1 LTTPLFEHMAEV
13 GTELRAARHLLL
25 GLDFDGTLAPIVEN
39 PADASLPEDTRSTL
53 EDLALRP
60 DITLA
65 VVSGRGLP
73 DLASRIGLDVI
84 LAGNHGFEISGAGFN
99 FRHPLAEDRRTVLH
113 QICAGISRKSETI
126 TGVLIE
132 DKGLTASVHY
142 RGVDESCRE
151 RLFPVVRAAVEPAQ
165 KLFEIRQGKEV
176 LEIVPRIAWNKG
188 SAVQWILDQV
198 QRKMNTRAVSVC
210 YIGDDATDENVF
222 RAIDGVTICVGDGDA
237 TSARFVVR
245 DELEAANFLRWL
257 SSGFSAQYLTPARD
271 SPGSTPRS
279 ASR

>member
-1 LTTPLFEHMAEV
+1 MAEV
-13 GTELRAARHLLL
+13 GVELRAARHLLL
-25 GLDFDGTLAPIVEN
+25 GLDFDGTLAPIVPN
-39 PADASLPEDTRSTL
+39 PADASMPEDTRSTL
-53 EDLALRP
+53 KELASRP

-84 LAGNHGFEISGAGFN
+84 LAGNHGFEISGAGFH
-99 FRHPLAEDRRTVLH
+99 FRHPLAENRQTVLH
-113 QICAGISRKSETI
+113 GICAEISRKSETI
-126 TGVLIE
+126 AGVLIE

-142 RGVDESCRE
+142 RGLDESGRE
-151 RLFPVVRAAVEPAQ
+151 RLFPIVRAAVEPAQ

-176 LEIVPRIAWNKG
+176 LEIVPRITWNKG
-188 SAVQWILDQV
+188 FAVQWILDQV
-198 QRKMNTRAVSVC
+198 QRKMNTTAVSVC
-210 YIGDDATDENVF
+210 YLGDDATDENVF
-222 RAIDGVTICVGDGDA
+222 RAVDGVTICVGDHGA

-271 SPGSTPRS
+271 SPGSTLRS